1 MNSQAIKMS
10 GHAVIGECKGVKIGQ
25 FTNRTT
31 GEIINTYQL
40 GISTLLPDGYGG
52 HKEEITDIALSKSLV
67 ASGAPSKLAA
77 YIGKTIICPVWH
89 SAFAMSGG
97 QSAGFRTYLTN
108 DWEQTIFVVP
118 DQPLQKVS

>member
-1 MNSQAIKMS
+1 MTTQVMKIS
-10 GHAVIGECKGVKIGQ
+10 GHAVIGECKGVKIGN

-31 GEIINTYQL
+31 GEVVNTYQL
-40 GISTLLPDGYGG
+40 GISTFIPDGYGG
-52 HKEEITDIALSKSLV
+52 YKEEITDISLSKSLV
-67 ASGAPSKLAA
+67 SSGAPAKLAT